1 MFEIP
6 LEEIEQARER
16 IRDKVNRTPCVYS
29 LPLSR
34 MTGKEVFLKLENLQ
48 VTQAF
53 KARGNANKIALL
65 SGEERKRGVV
75 TGSSGNHGQG
85 FSLAALR
92 SGVKAVVVLPEA
104 APLNKREKIRQ
115 NKAEV
120 IIKGKI
126 YDEAAR
132 HAHYLAESEGYTYIP
147 SFDDRDIVAGNGSI
161 GLEILEDVPQA
172 DVLVCPI
179 GGGGGISGVCLA
191 AKQIKAGIRV
201 IGVEAEGAASMLA
214 SIRAGKVQA
223 LASMSTFADGIAV
236 ARPGDFNFKVVMQC
250 VDDLVTVS
258 DAEMKS
264 AVATLAREA
273 KIVAEGAGAAS
284 VAAVLFGKS
293 PIKDKSN
300 VVCMISGGNIDMDVF
315 RSILEDADRPT

>member
-1 MFEIP
+1 MFEIS
-6 LEEIEQARER
+6 LEEIQQARER

-34 MTGKEVFLKLENLQ
+34 MTGRELFLKLENLQ

-65 SGEERKRGVV
+65 SEEERKRGVV

-92 SGVKAVVVLPEA
+92 NGVKAVVVLPEA

-120 IIKGKI
+120 IIKGKT
-126 YDEAAR
+126 YDEAAG
-132 HAHYLAESEGYTYIP
+132 HAHYLAENEGYVYIP

-214 SIRAGKVQA
+214 SVRAGKVEV

-236 ARPGDFNFKVVMQC
+236 ARPGDLNFKIVMQC

-258 DAEMKS
+258 DAEMRS

-293 PIKDKSN
+293 PIKEKST

-315 RSILEDADRPT
+315 RSILEDADGPA